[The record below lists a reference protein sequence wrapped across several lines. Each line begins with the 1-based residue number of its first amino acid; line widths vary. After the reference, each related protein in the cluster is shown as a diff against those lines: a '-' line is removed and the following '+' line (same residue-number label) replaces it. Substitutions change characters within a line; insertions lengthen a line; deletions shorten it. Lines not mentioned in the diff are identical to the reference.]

1 MAWGAAAAG
10 IASGVGAALGAAA
23 NIYSATKQAETANK
37 QLEQQ
42 QKQAEQQQKNLEK
55 AEAKQN
61 EATNAAAATSTN
73 FAEQAKEG
81 DKLEEGSLS
90 GGLSG
95 GSLTSP
101 ELPLARQ

>member
-1 MAWGAAAAG
+1 MALGAAVAAA
-10 IASGVGAALGAAA
+10 IASGVGAVA
-23 NIYSATKQAETANK
+23 NIYSSTKQAETANK

-55 AEAKQN
+55 AEAKQK

-73 FAEQAKEG
+73 FAEQAKG
-81 DKLEEGSLS
+81 DKPEESSLS

-95 GSLTSP
+95 SSLTSP

>member
-1 MAWGAAAAG
+1 MAWGAVASG

-73 FAEQAKEG
+73 FAEQAQD
-81 DKLEEGSLS
+81 DKLEESSLS

-95 GSLTSP
+95 SSLTGS
-101 ELPLARQ
+101 ELPLGRQ

>member
-1 MAWGAAAAG
+1 MGAWGAAAEA

-73 FAEQAKEG
+73 FAEQAKG
-81 DKLEEGSLS
+81 DKLEESSLS

-95 GSLTSP
+95 SSLTGS